1 MPPKLPKRPMV
12 LIIRDGWGHNPDP
25 AANESNAIYLA
36 KTPNNDRLMSE
47 YPNVL
52 VHTSGEAVGLPAGV
66 MGNSEVGHQNIGAGR
81 IVDQEIMRITKTV
94 REGSFF
100 ENEILLGA
108 FEHAG
113 KTGGSVHLMGLFS
126 DGRVHSDMDHAFAL
140 IEMCKNV
147 GFDGKRFFVHAIFDG
162 RDTPPNSGKG
172 FIEQLENKLTQTG
185 VGQVAS
191 VVGRFYA
198 MDRDN
203 RWDRVSEA
211 YRMLTAGAKL
221 VATSA
226 RQAVQDYYDNPS
238 SPRQVGDEFILP
250 TSVSAGGKV
259 EPEQLIK
266 SGDAVIF
273 FNYRGDRPREISK
286 AFVLP
291 NDQWKEVPKG
301 GFDRG
306 EKLDNLYYVG
316 MTEYKKGLPIKVA
329 FPKPPPMKNIFG
341 QYIGELGLKSF
352 RCAETEKY
360 PHVTFF
366 FNDYREEPFEGED
379 RTMIPSPREV
389 KTYDEKPEMSA
400 YPVTEETLKQIE
412 TSRYDVII
420 MNYANCDMVGH
431 TGSMPAA
438 IKAAE
443 TVDECMGKIVE
454 AVQTKGGS
462 LIITAD
468 HGNCEQMIDT
478 ESGNPHTAHS
488 TNDVDLMVVDDR
500 VKGVQL
506 RSGGTLADLIPTLLE
521 LMGINQPTEMSG
533 KSLLPA
539 GAL

>member
-1 MPPKLPKRPMV
+1 MV

-25 AANESNAIYLA
+25 DLNESNAIYLA
-36 KTPNNDRLMSE
+36 NTANNDRLMAE
-47 YPNVL
+47 YPNTVIA
-52 VHTSGEAVGLPAGV
+52 SAGEAVGLPAGV

-94 REGSFF
+94 RDGSFF

-108 FEHAG
+108 FEHAR

-126 DGRVHSDMDHAFAL
+126 DGRVHSDMDHAFAVAEL
-140 IEMCKNV
+140 CKKV
-147 GFDGKRFFVHAIFDG
+147 GFDGRRFFVHAITDG
-162 RDTPPNSGKG
+162 RDTPPNSSKG
-172 FIEQLENKLTQTG
+172 FIEQLEKKLTEIG

-211 YRMLTAGAKL
+211 YRMLTKGAKL

-226 RQAVQDYYDNPS
+226 KQAVQDYYDNPS
-238 SPRQVGDEFILP
+238 GPRQVGDEFILP

-286 AFVLP
+286 AFILP
-291 NDQWKEVPKG
+291 DDEWKEVPKG

-306 EKLDNLYYVG
+306 RRLNNLYYVS
-316 MTEYKKGLPIKVA
+316 MTEYEKGLPIKVA

-341 QYIGELGLKSF
+341 RYIGELGLKSF

-400 YPVTEETLKQIE
+400 YPVTEEVLKQIE
-412 TSRYDVII
+412 TGKYDVII
-420 MNYANCDMVGH
+420 INYANCDMVGH

-454 AVQTKGGS
+454 AVQAQGGS

-468 HGNCEQMIDT
+468 HGNCEQMIDP
-478 ESGNPHTAHS
+478 ESGGPHTAHS

-500 VKGVQL
+500 VKGAKL

-521 LMGINQPTEMSG
+521 LMGIEQPEEMTG
-533 KSLLPA
+533 RSLLPT
-539 GAL
+539 GTL